1 MYHKQKLLGLIL
13 GEGLITKTLINNCKK
28 KKIKTFIIAIENNYN
43 IKYGKP
49 DLILNYN
56 KIGNIFKFLKAQ
68 DISQVIFLGKIKKK
82 KLLKFR
88 PDFITLFYL
97 AKLLFDY
104 NKGDSK
110 IIDKIARIFIKKKI
124 NIIDPRELLKDNLC
138 DKTYNYLYKKNKT
151 ITLTK
156 IKEYF
161 RLAKEF
167 GKKDLGQSVIVVN
180 NHILF
185 SENEKGTDYL
195 IKRFTR
201 EKISEPAFLVK
212 VSKPEQNLKIDLPTI
227 GPTTILNIINSGLNG
242 LIVENKK
249 TLVENPALTFKLI
262 KDNNLLYY
270 AI

>member
-1 MYHKQKLLGLIL
+1 M
-13 GEGLITKTLINNCKK
+13 
-28 KKIKTFIIAIENNYN
+28 
-43 IKYGKP
+43 
-49 DLILNYN
+49 
-56 KIGNIFKFLKAQ
+56 
-68 DISQVIFLGKIKKK
+68 
-82 KLLKFR
+82 
-88 PDFITLFYL
+88 

-110 IIDKIARIFIKKKI
+110 VIDKIARIFLKKKI

-138 DKTYNYLYKKNKT
+138 DRTYNYLYKENKI

-180 NHILF
+180 NQILF

-201 EKISEPAFLVK
+201 VKFSEPAFF
-212 VSKPEQNLKIDLPTI
+212 SKGIKARAKSKNRSSNHRPYHY
-227 GPTTILNIINSGLNG
+227 
-242 LIVENKK
+242 
-249 TLVENPALTFKLI
+249 FK
-262 KDNNLLYY
+262 YY
-270 AI
+270 KFRFKWSYS